1 MSMTREYVAVYGPYR
16 VQHDPLT
23 HMPYG
28 LYRVYKG
35 EKYIGAQLSYPSA
48 EDCRWIELHRYTY
61 AKPEETAKF
70 VPYREKQAARRGRPT
85 NAERAR
91 RQALLDEELRRE
103 IPTL

>member
-1 MSMTREYVAVYGPYR
+1 MSMSREYVAVYGPYR

-28 LYRVYKG
+28 LYRIYKG
-35 EKYIGAQLSYPSA
+35 AQYIGAQLSYPSSD
-48 EDCRWIELHRYTY
+48 DCRWLDVNRATY
-61 AKPEETAKF
+61 AKPEETTKF
-70 VPYREKQAARRGRPT
+70 VNYKERQAVRRGRPT

-91 RQALLDEELRRE
+91 RQALLEQELGMR